1 MKYVDFGSTIS
12 FYEFCQS
19 EFKDPHF
26 NLDEYKTEI
35 NLLSKPITIDYLVKV
50 LESNPKT
57 FDIFEEIL
65 QLQRFTDAQYINF
78 CFDVHTLNNADNNI
92 LRNHIE
98 KQIFKFENG
107 NPNENFQKIYTTI
120 TKTLT
125 PELQDIVFCT
135 KRAIVQYAEKLSN
148 AKLAKARQLLYNHI
162 INSIAT
168 RLRIAKY
175 LVENLN
181 AGDQLTA
188 LNLENYLRYK
198 RQPIDSK
205 GLHGKFGV
213 IKISQI
219 LNADDFT
226 DITHLVTNKELQP
239 EKSVTMNN
247 VPEFSYVTEKYVA
260 GINKRKDHKPKK
272 FDFVLLY
279 AGKPRVLIETNF
291 YSTSGGG
298 TKIGINQDEYVDLNE
313 DIKKYASENKCNLGF
328 IWITDGNYWLSGN
341 GEDRFTNLKT
351 HYFTDP
357 IQLLNFN
364 LFKKSLTDIKKIM
377 GHQK

>member
-19 EFKDPHF
+19 EFKEPHF
-26 NLDEYKTEI
+26 NLNEYETEI
-35 NLLSKPITIDYLVKV
+35 NLLSRPVTIDYLVKV

-65 QLQRFTDAQYINF
+65 QLQCFTDAQYINF
-78 CFDVHTLNNADNNI
+78 CFDVRTLNNADGNV

-98 KQIFKFENG
+98 KHVFKFENG
-107 NPNENFQKIYTTI
+107 TLNENFQKIYANI

-125 PELQDIVFCT
+125 PEFQDVVFCA
-135 KRAIVQYAEKLSN
+135 KRAIVQYVKKLSK
-148 AKLAKARQLLYNHI
+148 AKLPKTRQLLYNHI
-162 INSIAT
+162 VNSIAT
-168 RLRIAKY
+168 RLRIAEY

-181 AGDQLTA
+181 ACEQLA
-188 LNLENYLRYK
+188 SLNLESFLRHK

-205 GLHGKFGV
+205 GLHGKFGI

-219 LNADDFT
+219 LDADDFT
-226 DITHLVTNKELQP
+226 DVTHLARDKDLQP
-239 EKSVTMNN
+239 EKPVNIDDI
-247 VPEFSYVTEKYVA
+247 PEFSYVKEKYVA
-260 GINKRKDHKPKK
+260 GINKRKDRKPKK
-272 FDFVLLY
+272 FDFVLLHR
-279 AGKPRVLIETNF
+279 GKPRILMETNF

-313 DIKKYASENKCNLGF
+313 DIKKYGLKNKCGLDF
-328 IWITDGNYWLSGN
+328 IWITDGNYWLSGD
-341 GEDRFTNLKT
+341 GETRFTNLKT

-364 LFKKSLTDIKKIM
+364 LFKKSLANIKKVM
-377 GHQK
+377 RRHK